1 VVVLTFQ
8 VLKYGEHQIVVG
20 HIEDGND
27 PCGKEEYLT
36 VTSECSHGYETAV
49 TEPTCKDQGY
59 TTYTCSKCGDSYI
72 DDYTGPVDHS
82 YENSAC
88 IWCGD
93 PEEVAKDYT
102 INWIEAYTSLG
113 GNIAVV
119 FKAELSEDLAND
131 PNAFMRFTYANRII
145 EIPVSEAVRSGKYH
159 NFYCRITSVNMTD
172 EITAQMMVGEEA
184 IGRQAATSLEKYC
197 QYILKTSKDA
207 KTLALMKAMLNYGA
221 AAQKMIGYKTDN
233 LANKNLSEA
242 DKVLALVDAT
252 GFKHNLSGSEAGIK
266 PVEAKL
272 VLGSETTIR
281 IGFQLTGSK
290 SIEEFTFA
298 VDGVEVRPE
307 YKGGMYCLEVENIA
321 AHRLDEYHT
330 FTCGDITLTYCG
342 LSYVNQMLGIY
353 NQGVI
358 YDMVLALYYYS
369 QATEAFIA

>member
-1 VVVLTFQ
+1 
-8 VLKYGEHQIVVG
+8 
-20 HIEDGND
+20 
-27 PCGKEEYLT
+27 
-36 VTSECSHGYETAV
+36 
-49 TEPTCKDQGY
+49 
-59 TTYTCSKCGDSYI
+59 
-72 DDYTGPVDHS
+72 
-82 YENSAC
+82 
-88 IWCGD
+88 
-93 PEEVAKDYT
+93 
-102 INWIEAYTSLG
+102 
-113 GNIAVV
+113 
-119 FKAELSEDLAND
+119 
-131 PNAFMRFTYANRII
+131 
-145 EIPVSEAVRSGKYH
+145 VSEAIKSGKYH

-197 QYILKTSKDA
+197 QYILKTSKDE